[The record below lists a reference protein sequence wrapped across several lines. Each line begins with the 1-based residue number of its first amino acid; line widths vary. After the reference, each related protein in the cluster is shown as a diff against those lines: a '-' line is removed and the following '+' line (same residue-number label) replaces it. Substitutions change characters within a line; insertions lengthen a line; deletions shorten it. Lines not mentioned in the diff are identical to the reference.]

1 MIPREHLGLDMDRID
16 APPAGAGQ
24 TSVAH
29 AHLKPPIQ
37 VVVRCPACGYER
49 ASAALHAQM
58 LAEVLRCERCREPNE
73 VLSHRSLGG
82 PACPTCCPV

>member
-1 MIPREHLGLDMDRID
+1 MDRID
-16 APPAGAGQ
+16 APPAAAAQGSSNA
-24 TSVAH
+24 SKL
-29 AHLKPPIQ
+29 HLTPPVQ

-49 ASAALHAQM
+49 ASAAFHAQM